1 MKAITTILNISVLGF
16 GICKFDLSDRL
27 CQQGDG
33 MVGPQLRSGKVDG
46 YRMQKCMKIPQNFV
60 DKRIRAG
67 IGKEP

>member
-1 MKAITTILNISVLGF
+1 MKTITTILNISVLGF

-33 MVGPQLRSGKVDG
+33 M
-46 YRMQKCMKIPQNFV
+46 KIPQNFV

>member
-1 MKAITTILNISVLGF
+1 MKAITTILNISVSDF

-33 MVGPQLRSGKVDG
+33 MDGPQLRSGKVEG
-46 YRMQKCMKIPQNFV
+46 CKKCMKIPQNFV